1 MLDVNR
7 HDARIRAFCV
17 CQEAPLAASALA
29 LFTELLRSAHG
40 PNLLRVKGIVALAD
54 DPARPVIIQ
63 SVQHVFHP
71 PLRLPA
77 WPDGDHTTRIV
88 FILRD
93 VEQAF
98 VDALWGAVTGVPSP
112 DSVPTA
118 RP

>member
-1 MLDVNR
+1 MPGSTI
-7 HDARIRAFCV
+7 RIRKF
-17 CQEAPLAASALA
+17 
-29 LFTELLRSAHG
+29 LLGSAHG

-63 SVQHVFHP
+63 GVQHVFHP

-77 WPDGDHTTRIV
+77 WPHGDHTTRIV

-98 VDALWGAVTGVPSP
+98 VDVLWGAVTGVPSP
-112 DSVPTA
+112 DSPDRAALTINPLVPSKGGLLA
-118 RP
+118 